1 MDDINRVLVQGID
14 INGITID
21 FRLKAI
27 VADTPTRAFIKG
39 KNDTISN
46 LIVRNENFKA
56 KQKVTANLLYIFRS
70 NVFSWTRSMYKVQNS
85 WQP

>member
-14 INGITID
+14 INGIIID

-27 VADTPTRAFIKG
+27 VADTPARAFIKG

-46 LIVRNENFKA
+46 LIVRNENF
-56 KQKVTANLLYIFRS
+56 QTEES
-70 NVFSWTRSMYKVQNS
+70 NSKFIIYFWE
-85 WQP
+85 